1 MAASGNAL
9 HSALREW
16 QALLAVWAGVS
27 VLATLAGPFGTMEA
41 LAVVPRA
48 FYWAGV
54 VAVAIML
61 DRALVRLGRAMRQG
75 QALRLGL
82 VVAYAMIMAS
92 LVWLLNSY
100 LFEEWGRGAQWL
112 WLVFII
118 LVISGGV
125 HALFRWFQPRADPA
139 AHTKFLARLPVQIRA
154 ELIRLEAQDHYLQ
167 VVTEKGADLILMRM
181 SDAENELGKAGLRVH
196 RSHWVARSGIR
207 EVRRKQ
213 GRVTLMMRDG
223 AVVPVSRGYIA
234 ALKQAG
240 LMT

>member
-1 MAASGNAL
+1 MAASDNAL
-9 HSALREW
+9 QSALREW
-16 QALLAVWAGVS
+16 QALFVVWAGVS

-48 FYWAGV
+48 FYWAAV

-61 DRALVRLGRAMRQG
+61 DRALARLGRAMQQG
-75 QALRLGL
+75 LKLRLGL

-100 LFEEWGRGAQWL
+100 LFEGWGRGAQWL

-125 HALFRWFQPRADPA
+125 HALFRWFQPRPDPVA
-139 AHTKFLARLPVQIRA
+139 NTKFLARLPMPIRGN
-154 ELIRLEAQDHYLQ
+154 LIRLEAQDHYLQ

-181 SDAENELGKAGLRVH
+181 SDAESDLGKTGLRVH
-196 RSHWVARSGIR
+196 RSHWVAHSAIR
-207 EVRRKQ
+207 EVLRKQ
-213 GRVTLMMRDG
+213 GRISLSMQDG
-223 AVVPVSRGYIA
+223 AVVPVSRGYVA
-234 ALKQAG
+234 ALKAAS
-240 LMT
+240 LLP